1 MRVMRE
7 RFGTMQ
13 AKAYAKTTIVLET
26 IKETTTLPIV
36 EE

>member
-1 MRVMRE
+1 
-7 RFGTMQ
+7 MQ